1 MEEGKTTQEKVLSYV
16 KNNLLVCLLGIGGL
30 ILLGYGL
37 IQLFGQKP
45 ADIQYT
51 KADSSS
57 SAGRNSS
64 SFIMVD
70 VEGAV
75 QKPGV
80 YKLHDSSR
88 IQDALIAAGG
98 ISVQADRVYIAKT
111 INLAA
116 TLTDGQK
123 VYIPAQGEESSGS
136 IQSSQNTSS
145 SVNGLININTASASD
160 LDTLPGVGAVTA
172 QKIIDGRPYQDV
184 TDLQNKK
191 IVNGSTYTKIKELV
205 SVY

>member
-1 MEEGKTTQEKVLSYV
+1 MEEEKTLQEKVLSYV
-16 KNNLLVCLLGIGGL
+16 KNNLLVCLLGFFGL

-51 KADSSS
+51 KADAPS
-57 SAGRNSS
+57 SAEKNSG

-75 QKPGV
+75 QRPGV
-80 YKLHDSSR
+80 YKVSIPAR
-88 IQDALIAAGG
+88 IQDVLIAAGG
-98 ISVQADRVYIAKT
+98 VSAQADRGYMAKT

-116 TLTDGQK
+116 TLSDGQK
-123 VYIPAQGEESSGS
+123 VYIPAQGEESSS
-136 IQSSQNTSS
+136 SVQSLTNTSG
-145 SVNGLININTASASD
+145 SVTGLININTASASD
-160 LDTLPGVGAVTA
+160 LDGLPGVGAVTA
-172 QKIIDGRPYQDV
+172 QKIIDGRPYQQV
-184 TDLQNKK
+184 SDLQDKK
-191 IVNGSTYTKIKELV
+191 VVNSSTYTKIKDLV

>member
-1 MEEGKTTQEKVLSYV
+1 MEGEKTLQEKILDYV
-16 KNNLLVCLLGIGGL
+16 KHNILVCLLGILGL
-30 ILLGYGL
+30 ICLGYGL

-51 KADSSS
+51 KADTSS
-57 SAGRNSS
+57 SAEKNSGN
-64 SFIMVD
+64 FIMVD

-80 YKLHDSSR
+80 YKVSDTSR

-98 ISVQADRVYIAKT
+98 ISAQADRDYMAKT

-116 TLTDGQK
+116 TLSDGQK

-136 IQSSQNTSS
+136 VQSTTNTSS
-145 SVNGLININTASASD
+145 SVTGLININTASASD
-160 LDTLPGVGAVTA
+160 LDTLPSVGAVTA
-172 QKIIDGRPYQDV
+172 QKIIAGRPYQQV
-184 TDLQNKK
+184 SDLQDKK
-191 IVNGSTYTKIKELV
+191 IVNSSTYTKIKDLV